1 METIPYSPFPIPQI
15 IQLFIEAKSRSS
27 CANIAMAAV
36 IETPAG
42 EYVLGWNGPP
52 LRGGEHTSCHLG
64 GPISPENLQNC
75 PGVHAE
81 VRAICRAAESGIS
94 IKGGTIYLSEW
105 FPCAPCAMAIIEA
118 GLDKLVVTEELNFAK
133 DDCYNF
139 HLAQEYLDASGISI
153 EIRTEFSCRLN
164 LQKNP
169 EKRV

>member
-1 METIPYSPFPIPQI
+1 MKSV
-15 IQLFIEAKSRSS
+15 IQLFEEAKSRSS

-36 IETPAG
+36 IETPGG

-52 LRGGEHTSCHLG
+52 IRSGEHPYCRLG
-64 GPISPENLQNC
+64 GPITPENLRKC

-81 VRAICRAAESGIS
+81 VRAICRAAEAGIS

-118 GLDKLVVTEELNFAK
+118 GLDRLVVTEELNFSK

-139 HLAQEYLDASGISI
+139 QMAREYLEAAGIKI
-153 EIRTEFSCRLN
+153 EVRTELSSRLDCE
-164 LQKNP
+164 KSP
-169 EKRV
+169 KKRV

>member
-1 METIPYSPFPIPQI
+1 MKSVL
-15 IQLFIEAKSRSS
+15 QLFEEAKSRSR

-52 LRGGEHTSCHLG
+52 LRGGEHPICRLG
-64 GPISPENLQNC
+64 GPITPENLRNC

-81 VRAICRAAESGIS
+81 VRAICRAAEAGIS

-105 FPCAPCAMAIIEA
+105 FPCAPCAMAIIES
-118 GLDKLVVTEELNFAK
+118 GLDRLVVTEELNFAK

-139 HLAQEYLDASGISI
+139 YLAQEYLVAADIVI
-153 EIRTEFSCRLN
+153 EVRTELSGSL
-164 LQKNP
+164 
-169 EKRV
+169 EG

>member
-1 METIPYSPFPIPQI
+1 MKTILYSPFPIPQI
-15 IQLFIEAKSRSS
+15 KQLFEEAKSRSS

-42 EYVLGWNGPP
+42 EYVMGWNGPP
-52 LRGGEHTSCHLG
+52 LRGGEHTSCRLG
-64 GPISPENLQNC
+64 GPITPENLRNC

-81 VRAICRAAESGIS
+81 VRAICRAAEAGIS

-118 GLDKLVVTEELNFAK
+118 GLDKLVVTEEPNFAK

-139 HLAQEYLDASGISI
+139 HLAQEYLSAAGIKI
-153 EIRTEFSCRLN
+153 EVRIDLSSRLDG
-164 LQKNP
+164 
-169 EKRV
+169 

>member
-1 METIPYSPFPIPQI
+1 M
-15 IQLFIEAKSRSS
+15 SR

-36 IETPAG
+36 IETPEG

-52 LRGGEHTSCHLG
+52 ERAGEHPACRLG
-64 GPISPENLQNC
+64 GPITPENLRNC

-81 VRAICRAAESGIS
+81 IRAICRAAERGTS

-118 GLDKLVVTEELNFAK
+118 GLDTLVVTEELNFAK

-139 HLAQEYLDASGISI
+139 HLAREFLELAGVTI
-153 EIRTEFSCRLN
+153 EVRT
-164 LQKNP
+164 
-169 EKRV
+169 VT

>member
-1 METIPYSPFPIPQI
+1 MKSIV
-15 IQLFIEAKSRSS
+15 QLFKEAKTRSS

-42 EYVLGWNGPP
+42 EYVMGWNGPP
-52 LRGGEHTSCHLG
+52 LRGGEHPRCRLG
-64 GPISPENLQNC
+64 GPITPENLRKC

-118 GLDKLVVTEELNFAK
+118 DLDKLVVTEEPNFAK

-139 HLAQEYLDASGISI
+139 HLAQEYLSAAGIKI
-153 EIRTEFSCRLN
+153 EVRIDLSSRLDG
-164 LQKNP
+164 
-169 EKRV
+169 